1 MIEFIGYIGKWH
13 LSGAVKPGFNLKEMT
28 QAGFQN
34 VKYAYNR
41 GHWKYFDENN
51 STVQAYDNQAKDL
64 FQGRENKAYATDFL
78 FKKAMQFIRRH
89 ERLGE
94 PFALMLS
101 IPDP

>member
-1 MIEFIGYIGKWH
+1 ME
-13 LSGAVKPGFNLKEMT
+13 

-41 GHWKYFDENN
+41 GHWKFFDEKDD
-51 STVQAYDNQAKDL
+51 TVRAYDSLAKDL
-64 FQGRENKAYATDFL
+64 FQDREEKAYATDFL
-78 FKKAMQFIRRH
+78 FDKAVKFIKREERR
-89 ERLGE
+89 GQ